1 MALANVHIDAQKGDV
16 KYLNFKY
23 LYISPNRELRIDKS
37 MNYAGVLIDGKNID
51 FVKLILKRIRG
62 NSNPLIY
69 LKPIILVNGS
79 SHHDP
84 FVRNLMDGVIFSF
97 DQIPLVH
104 DAACEINER
113 IDKLQLTQTISF
125 EAMVVSKLLNYMY
138 SRGLKVLEPIPYVL
152 SNTKYSF
159 PFLACNYELFEEH
172 EVLNVLKMAEAEGV
186 FKSKYIDRIYL
197 CSNCKSGHLSY
208 RETCPKCSSSNT
220 DTFDI
225 VHHFPCAY
233 VGPISD
239 FENNIDD
246 QLFCPK
252 CSKKLKHIG
261 VDYDKPSV
269 LHVCK
274 NCDNRFQDYQVKAK
288 CMSCTYDNQVEAL
301 ISETISEYQ
310 LTKKG
315 ENFAL
320 QGYVSTPKDIEDII
334 GTVKYDTLKMVVRYE
349 VERLRQTDGSSNLV
363 AITIDNVGEFYSKVG
378 IDGQKKLLKDLVA
391 EIRSS
396 IRSSDMISF
405 YSSSVIIVTMFDI
418 PMRISQNMMREIEL
432 ALEKLIE
439 VNFNR
444 KIDLKTK
451 VHQLNYSLSSELQIS
466 QLITE

>member
-1 MALANVHIDAQKGDV
+1 
-16 KYLNFKY
+16 
-23 LYISPNRELRIDKS
+23 
-37 MNYAGVLIDGKNID
+37 
-51 FVKLILKRIRG
+51 
-62 NSNPLIY
+62 
-69 LKPIILVNGS
+69 
-79 SHHDP
+79 
-84 FVRNLMDGVIFSF
+84 
-97 DQIPLVH
+97 
-104 DAACEINER
+104 
-113 IDKLQLTQTISF
+113 
-125 EAMVVSKLLNYMY
+125 
-138 SRGLKVLEPIPYVL
+138 
-152 SNTKYSF
+152 
-159 PFLACNYELFEEH
+159 
-172 EVLNVLKMAEAEGV
+172 
-186 FKSKYIDRIYL
+186 
-197 CSNCKSGHLSY
+197 
-208 RETCPKCSSSNT
+208 
-220 DTFDI
+220 
-225 VHHFPCAY
+225 
-233 VGPISD
+233 
-239 FENNIDD
+239 
-246 QLFCPK
+246 
-252 CSKKLKHIG
+252 
-261 VDYDKPSV
+261 
-269 LHVCK
+269 
-274 NCDNRFQDYQVKAK
+274 
-288 CMSCTYDNQVEAL
+288 MSCTYDNQVEAL